1 MNEAKNQDD
10 PVLVDHVVDDAV
22 VAYPEPVERV
32 SGAAYRLDP
41 LAATFSSSLLR
52 RQSLKGR
59 TDRVSNT
66 RRQGLVDPGGIPP
79 KSNLVVRGAHSG
91 EWCVRGDSRPEPV
104 VASG

>member
-1 MNEAKNQDD
+1 MNQAKND
-10 PVLVDHVVDDAV
+10 PVLVDHVVHDAV

-41 LAATFSSSLLR
+41 LGAAFSSSLLR

-66 RRQGLVDPGGIPP
+66 RGQGLVDPGGIPP

-91 EWCVRGDSRPEPV
+91 EWCVHGDSRPEPV